1 MARRSIHLAQG
12 GLARRGAAVW
22 RALARWPRQR
32 LAQWLGGAAEAG
44 ASEVGRPL
52 LGGGEIEALL
62 QRLQAMGVGP
72 GTPRPMHTARPGE
85 ADSPFVGA
93 GLDFEEL
100 RPYAPGDDLRDVD
113 WRAYARSGRA
123 FVKRYREERQ
133 STVYLVLDR
142 GASMRFGTR
151 CRLKVTQAA
160 IAAAVFAL
168 AGTLRGA
175 AVGLSTLGPD
185 GVHRRARPGRRALM
199 QVLEGIAAPCPPLSS
214 EAGGDPHAVFAAQ
227 LGELEARVPSGAR
240 VLLLSDFRLLREDD
254 LGVLA
259 RLAER
264 CAVQALQVLDV
275 SERALPRLG
284 DAEFAAPGRGVRHRV
299 DTDDT
304 GLREAFAA
312 RARRRDERLHE
323 RLAGL
328 GLAVRSCSTCDDLF
342 DELAASALYG

>member
-1 MARRSIHLAQG
+1 MARRSIHLTQG
-12 GLARRGAAVW
+12 SLARRGAGIW
-22 RALARWPRQR
+22 RSLVRWLVR
-32 LAQWLGGAAEAG
+32 WLGGAAAAG
-44 ASEVGRPL
+44 APDAGGPL
-52 LGGGEIEALL
+52 LSGGEIEALL
-62 QRLQAMGVGP
+62 GRLQAMGVGA

-133 STVYLVLDR
+133 PTVHLVLDR
-142 GASMRFGTR
+142 GASMRFGTH

-160 IAAAVFAL
+160 VAAAVFAL
-168 AGTLRGA
+168 AATLRGA

-185 GVHRRARPGRRALM
+185 GLHRRAQPGRRALM
-199 QVLEGIAAPCPPLSS
+199 EVLEGIAAPCPPLS
-214 EAGGDPHAVFAAQ
+214 EEVGGDPHAAFAAQ
-227 LGELEARVPSGAR
+227 LGELESLVPRGAR
-240 VLLLSDFRLLREDD
+240 VLLVSDFRLLRADD

-264 CAVQALQVLDV
+264 CTVEALQVLDV
-275 SERALPRLG
+275 SERTLPRLG
-284 DAEFAAPGRGVRHRV
+284 EAEFAAPGRGERYRV

-304 GLREAFAA
+304 GLREAFAV
-312 RARRRDERLHE
+312 RARRREAGLHE

-328 GLAVRSCSTCDDLF
+328 GLAVRSCSTCEDVF